1 MLHVPSCHQINF
13 ILEDFVSMISFVDKQ
28 VCMKQ
33 GLLDRLLK
41 YASEIK
47 ELQERY
53 WILLFLFRL
62 SCITLVFMA

>member
-1 MLHVPSCHQINF
+1 
-13 ILEDFVSMISFVDKQ
+13 
-28 VCMKQ
+28 MKQ

-62 SCITLVFMA
+62 SCITLVFMASTQKPCLFL